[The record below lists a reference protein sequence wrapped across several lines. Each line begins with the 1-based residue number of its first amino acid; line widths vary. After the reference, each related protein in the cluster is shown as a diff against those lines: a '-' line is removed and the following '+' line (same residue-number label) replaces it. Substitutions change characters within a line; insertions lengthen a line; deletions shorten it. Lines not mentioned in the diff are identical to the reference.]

1 MRIMLSLL
9 PVLSLL
15 LTLPHTSRA
24 SQSQEYL
31 DQCNASV
38 GLAASNYAECLSD
51 QLRAAPDASASG
63 SDSECG
69 LTLAEQVRQLRKRF
83 VDEMRVDEKSC
94 GLDSPSVNGMAA
106 HLRVAM
112 KHSNRLQ
119 GAALSLSETAS
130 LATASPEVS
139 NAADVCAQL
148 GGIWASETQTCSG
161 ADTFGPDGTAMA
173 CEGLGGS
180 WSDAG
185 SVCTG
190 LSRCQVMGLCG
201 PCGFGSANIPDVPC
215 TSTTVSDFSCNV
227 PSSETATWQAG
238 VREYAG
244 LDDNLTFMCSQT
256 YGLPGQ
262 VACAGAVAIFAEVN
276 ALCAI
281 LVPNYDVPGSI
292 APPTAP
298 SSAPLAPGSWSASC
312 ETVSWDDST
321 LCANCATAT
330 SLIQDS
336 YSCASCPAD
345 YENLLGILSC
355 SSG

>member
-1 MRIMLSLL
+1 MRIITLL
-9 PVLSLL
+9 MPMLSLL
-15 LTLPHTSRA
+15 LTLSHTSRA

-38 GLAASNYAECLSD
+38 GIAASNYAECLSD
-51 QLRAAPDASASG
+51 QLQAAPDGLSG
-63 SDSECG
+63 SGSGCG
-69 LTLAEQVRQLRKRF
+69 LALAEQVVQLRKRF
-83 VDEMRVDEKSC
+83 VGEMRVDEKSC
-94 GLDSPSVNGMAA
+94 GLDSASVKGMAA
-106 HLRVAM
+106 HFRGAM

-119 GAALSLSETAS
+119 GSALPSSETPS
-130 LATASPEVS
+130 LAAASPEVS
-139 NAADVCAQL
+139 NAAYVCAQL

-161 ADTFGPDGTAMA
+161 ADTFGPGGTAMA
-173 CEGLGGS
+173 CEDLGGS

-201 PCGFGSANIPDVPC
+201 PCGAGSVNIPEVPC

-227 PSSETATWQAG
+227 SSSETAKWQAG
-238 VREYAG
+238 VRGYAG
-244 LDDNLTFMCSQT
+244 LVGALTSMCSG
-256 YGLPGQ
+256 GLGFASV
-262 VACAGAVAIFAEVN
+262 VACAS
-276 ALCAI
+276 ALDVVVTVQELCGI
-281 LVPNYDVPGSI
+281 LVPNYDVPGPI
-292 APPTAP
+292 VPPTPP

-312 ETVSWDDST
+312 ETVSWDEST

-330 SLIQDS
+330 SLVQDS

-345 YENLLGILSC
+345 YDNLLGILSC